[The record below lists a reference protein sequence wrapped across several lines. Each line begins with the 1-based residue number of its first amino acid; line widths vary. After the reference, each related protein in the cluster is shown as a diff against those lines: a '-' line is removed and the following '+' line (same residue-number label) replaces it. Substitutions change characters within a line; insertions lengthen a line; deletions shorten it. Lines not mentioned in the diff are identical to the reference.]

1 MSFSIYNLL
10 KWVLAIMVLG
20 VVLMFLFKVDIN
32 KYGNFLPDFG
42 DADEDKVIEGVEG
55 WKPSTLQGKE
65 TCCCLY
71 EGTLGTLNKGNCQIV
86 EVENEK
92 FCKDVLGLGWARV
105 ENIFCLSEQICQYG
119 NDDDLDGKIDC
130 EDEDCDGKSCGEEK
144 ICINNECKDI
154 SIDEYS
160 DYVFYI
166 KIDEKDV
173 TDEKVILLSA
183 GTKYKISFGYNLT
196 GEKAESIDMYYLQIK
211 NEFGTIIKGEKEDVW
226 RTGDGDEE
234 FFYWTAKSGEFTFK
248 AAFSKE
254 DDFFSE
260 NIVKIIETKVVIK

>member
-1 MSFSIYNLL
+1 MSFSIYQLL
-10 KWVLAIMVLG
+10 TAIVVLA
-20 VVLMFLFKVDIN
+20 VVVMGILFLAGFN
-32 KYGNFLPDFG
+32 LNSFANFLPDFG
-42 DADEDKVIEGVEG
+42 DADEDKKIKDVEIV
-55 WKPSTLQGKE
+55 KKLQGNE
-65 TCCCLY
+65 SCCCLY

-130 EDEDCDGKSCGEEK
+130 EDKDCDGKSCGDEK
-144 ICINNECKDI
+144 ICIDKECKDI
-154 SIDEYS
+154 SVDEYS

-166 KIDEKDV
+166 KINDKDV
-173 TDEKVILLSA
+173 TDEKAILLSA
-183 GTKYKISFGYNLT
+183 GTKYKISFGYKLE
-196 GEKAESIDMYYLQIK
+196 GEKSEGIDMYYLQIK
-211 NEFGTIIKGEKEDVW
+211 DEFGTIIKGEKEDVW

-234 FFYWTAKSGEFTFK
+234 FFYWTAKSGAFTFK
-248 AAFSKE
+248 VAFAKK

-260 NIVKIIETKVVIK
+260 NIVKIIEKKVVIK